1 MIRLAEITDAENLL
15 ILNENFNGKG
25 ETTLDNVI
33 KSLENNQQEIVIVA
47 AENNKLVGFVC
58 VQIKR
63 SFCYDNIMPEI
74 TEVFVEEG
82 YRRNGIASEML
93 DFAEN
98 YCKEHYNFTHFE
110 LLTGVEN
117 NEAQTL
123 YNKLGYNDDN
133 ELHLSKPIN

>member
-74 TEVFVEEG
+74 TEVFVVEG

-98 YCKEHYNFTHFE
+98 Y
-110 LLTGVEN
+110 
-117 NEAQTL
+117 
-123 YNKLGYNDDN
+123 
-133 ELHLSKPIN
+133 

>member
-15 ILNENFNGKG
+15 ILNEKFNGKG
-25 ETTLDNVI
+25 ETTLDNII
-33 KSLENNQQEIVIVA
+33 KSLKNNQQEIVIVA

-63 SFCYDNIMPEI
+63 SFCYDSITPEI
-74 TEVFVEEG
+74 TEVFVDES

-93 DFAEN
+93 DFAET

-117 NEAQTL
+117 NKAQTFSVFL
-123 YNKLGYNDDN
+123 PEIFYFRRCYYV
-133 ELHLSKPIN
+133 